1 MNETFNIQGIILKR
15 DDFRET
21 DSRVLIYS
29 REKGLLELIARGTK
43 KAKSKL
49 AAHLEPMSLVEI
61 MVIKGKNYD
70 YVGSALAQ
78 DCFRNLK
85 EDYNKIIS
93 AGTVLRRMSEVVK
106 THEVDENIFFLLVD
120 YLNSLNSLKTEVGDE
135 NLFVEFFML
144 KLMTLLGY
152 QPILNTCLVCGQPDW
167 SKKIYFNA
175 KKGGLECERCVSVLP
190 EEKKYN
196 ILVSQEVV
204 IVLRNILENKFVN
217 IFKLELENSRQVEIG
232 IIINSFEK
240 YHLN

>member
-1 MNETFNIQGIILKR
+1 MNETFNIKGIILKR

-21 DSRVLIYS
+21 DGRVLVYS
-29 REKGLLELIARGTK
+29 QEKGLLELIARGTK

-78 DCFRNLK
+78 DCFRGLK
-85 EDYNKIIS
+85 GDYNKIVS
-93 AGTVLRRMSEVVK
+93 AGKVLRRVSETVK

-120 YLNSLNSLKTEVGDE
+120 FLSSLNSLKTEVSE
-135 NLFVEFFML
+135 MNLFFEFFIL
-144 KLMTLLGY
+144 KLMSLLGY
-152 QPILNTCLVCGQPDW
+152 RPMLNTCLVCGKIEVT
-167 SKKIYFNA
+167 KKIYFNV

-190 EEKKYN
+190 EERRYD
-196 ILVSQEVV
+196 ILVSVEVIDFLRKILINNFV
-204 IVLRNILENKFVN
+204 KIFEFEISKSMHKEIVLV
-217 IFKLELENSRQVEIG
+217 V
-232 IIINSFEK
+232 NSFEK